1 MAQFASLVSAWDG
14 NPALSF
20 KVGTVDIVKNR
31 LYKQHTDGTLVI
43 AGDNESVP
51 LFVPLT
57 AEKAGYRVQAVPLA
71 LGSFVLTASGGI
83 TAGAKLS
90 SAADGK
96 VKAAAAGDPIV
107 TAAYNAALD
116 GELLSVVPAA
126 PSLFGGSTIIES
138 GKAVLV
144 AGTVTVA
151 NTKVLSTDVIHL
163 TRQVTGGVVGH
174 LTVGTIVDETSFVI
188 DCAVNTDTSTVGWTI
203 VR

>member
-1 MAQFASLVSAWDG
+1 MAQYAKLVSAWDG
-14 NPALSF
+14 NLALSF

-43 AGDNESVP
+43 AGDNEVCP
-51 LFVPLT
+51 LFVPTT
-57 AEKAGYRVQAVPLA
+57 AEKAGYPVQAVPLG
-71 LGSFVLTASGGI
+71 LGTFILTGSGVI
-83 TAGAKLS
+83 TAADALS

-96 VKAAAAGDPIV
+96 VKKAAAGDPVILS
-107 TAAYNAALD
+107 AYNAAAD
-116 GELLSVVPAA
+116 AELLSVVPAA
-126 PSLFGGSTIIES
+126 PALFGGSTIIES

-144 AGTVTVA
+144 AGTKTVA
-151 NTKVLSTDVIHL
+151 TTKVLATDVIHL

-174 LTVGTIVDETSFVI
+174 LTVGAIVPGTSFVI